1 MGRFD
6 VYTETVDIEH
16 NGNEY
21 SYTLRPLAGE
31 HIQSFYKAVQAVQGM
46 EDGDISNLD
55 AEGMGHV
62 HKITYECLKDDAGDA
77 SDEELDRFV
86 SQHLFELL
94 NPVMQVNMSQI
105 DEDKLEEM
113 REKVQEG

>member
-6 VYTETVDIEH
+6 IYTETVDIEH

-31 HIQSFYKAVQAVQGM
+31 HIQSFYKAVQAMQSVEGN
-46 EDGDISNLD
+46 DASSLD
-55 AEGMGHV
+55 PEGMSHV
-62 HKITYECLKDDAGDA
+62 HKVIYECMKEDA
-77 SDEELDRFV
+77 SDASEEELDRFV

-94 NPVMQVNMSQI
+94 NPVMQVNMAEI
-105 DEDKLEEM
+105 DEEQLEEM
-113 REKVQEG
+113 REQVQED